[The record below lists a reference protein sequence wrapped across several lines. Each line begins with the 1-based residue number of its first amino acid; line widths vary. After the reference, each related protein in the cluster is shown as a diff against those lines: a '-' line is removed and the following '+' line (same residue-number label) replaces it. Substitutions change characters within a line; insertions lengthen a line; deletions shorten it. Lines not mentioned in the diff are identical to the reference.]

1 MSDIK
6 VGDKVIDKDGTIG
19 RVTEIESKH
28 NIIVDC
34 INCLGSGIYC
44 IDKNC
49 EYYDRLKIY
58 KEQKT

>member
-28 NIIVDC
+28 NISVDY